1 MSDLSDEAFLKGIE
15 KFCAQ
20 HAEIYPGTNIIPI
33 IRRYALVDD
42 LTYPSTGEAWQMVM
56 DEMRRVGGFYG
67 KPNAQN
73 PLVQKAIECVGWNDI
88 CISDKPGVVRSHFMQ
103 AYEGLVQRE
112 KERKLRRCV
121 DEFDDGRF

>member
-1 MSDLSDEAFLKGIE
+1 LSDEAFRNGIE

-20 HAEIYPGTNIIPI
+20 HGDIYPGTNIVPI

-42 LTYPSTGEAWQMVM
+42 LAYPSAGEAWQIVL
-56 DEMRRVGGFYG
+56 DEMRRSGGFYG

-88 CISDKPGVVRSHFMQ
+88 CTTDKPGVVRSHFMQ
-103 AYEGLVQRE
+103 VYESLVQRE
-112 KERKLRRCV
+112 KERIVRR
-121 DEFDDGRF
+121 